1 MNVMHP
7 PPALTAPVK
16 TGRRK
21 IKIALLF
28 GDPNNAT
35 IFSIYSHTADLPLE
49 SLDQSHGLSP
59 DDATSGA
66 AILLTDL
73 VPPGNLG
80 EHYRYWRQRR
90 ATPAAIVI
98 SVGDNRRP
106 CLCLRLLFGSANIRN
121 YPLTASGI
129 MQLRLDAP
137 LILKTAREVSSM
149 PATRLS
155 NTSTAAALSAAI
167 SERMDWLRERLVAA
181 AIKRIHGL
189 KTRVLSHA

>member
-1 MNVMHP
+1 MNLMHP
-7 PPALTAPVK
+7 PPALTTPVK
-16 TGRRK
+16 TVRRK
-21 IKIALLF
+21 IKIAQLF

-35 IFSIYSHTADLPLE
+35 IYAIYSHTGHALLE
-49 SLDQSHGLSP
+49 DLDQPHQQAP
-59 DDATSGA
+59 AEATSGA
-66 AILLTDL
+66 VILLTDL

-80 EHYRYWRQRR
+80 EHYRYWRQRC
-90 ATPAAIVI
+90 AAPAAIVI
-98 SVGDNRRP
+98 SVGENRRP
-106 CLCLRLLFGSANIRN
+106 CLFLRLLFGSANIRN

-129 MQLRLDAP
+129 MLLRLDAP
-137 LILKTAREVSSM
+137 LILKTAREVSRM